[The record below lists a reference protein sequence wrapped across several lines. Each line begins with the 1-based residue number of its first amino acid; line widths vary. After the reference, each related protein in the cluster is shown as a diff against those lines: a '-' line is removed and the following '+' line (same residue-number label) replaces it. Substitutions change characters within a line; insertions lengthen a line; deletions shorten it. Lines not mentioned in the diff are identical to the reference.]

1 MKDKALIVIM
11 FFISSQYLV
20 WFLLESI
27 TKKTHFCNF
36 FKRRQ
41 MSIYIY
47 IYCILLLCLSL
58 TCFLLYKGLAVS
70 LDIVRE
76 RTFLRHLKTSIFWRK
91 RRIFFQISY
100 TYVNFDGRYDFASFK
115 FVSLFVC
122 LLLTKIG
129 SNRISLRDGP
139 ILLIFGLPM

>member
-1 MKDKALIVIM
+1 MKDKALILIM

-27 TKKTHFCNF
+27 TKKTHFCNI

-41 MSIYIY
+41 MSYYI
-47 IYCILLLCLSL
+47 CLSL

-70 LDIVRE
+70 LDIDRE
-76 RTFLRHLKTSIFWRK
+76 RTFKTFEVFYLLKKTTDFV
-91 RRIFFQISY
+91 QISY
-100 TYVNFDGRYDFASFK
+100 TYVNFDARYDFASFK

-122 LLLTKIG
+122 LLLTKSG
-129 SNRISLRDGP
+129 SSHISSTDGP
-139 ILLIFGLPM
+139 ILLIFGIPM

>member
-1 MKDKALIVIM
+1 MKDKALILIV

-27 TKKTHFCNF
+27 PKKTYFCNV

-41 MSIYIY
+41 MSYI
-47 IYCILLLCLSL
+47 LLCLSL

-70 LDIVRE
+70 LDIDRE
-76 RTFLRHLKTSIFWRK
+76 RTFKTFEDIYLLKEPTD
-91 RRIFFQISY
+91 FFQISY
-100 TYVNFDGRYDFASFK
+100 TYVNFDARYDFANFK

-122 LLLTKIG
+122 LLLTKSG
-129 SNRISLRDGP
+129 SSHISLTDGR
-139 ILLIFGLPM
+139 ILLIFCILM